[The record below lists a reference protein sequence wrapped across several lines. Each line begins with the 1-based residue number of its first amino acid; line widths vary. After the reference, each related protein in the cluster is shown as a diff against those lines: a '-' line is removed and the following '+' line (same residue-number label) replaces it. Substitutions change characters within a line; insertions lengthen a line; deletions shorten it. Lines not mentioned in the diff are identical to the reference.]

1 MPIQNRKINKLE
13 YHTWDNY
20 SNPQS
25 SNFNFEGSL
34 MSNDKIVITVDADL
48 EDLIPGFL
56 ENRARELET
65 LRAAIRDGNFQS
77 LQSIGHS
84 MKGVGGGYGF
94 DGITDIGRDLE
105 SAAKVQDLEGI
116 NALIEKYGDYLERI
130 EVKFE

>member
-1 MPIQNRKINKLE
+1 
-13 YHTWDNY
+13 
-20 SNPQS
+20 
-25 SNFNFEGSL
+25 
-34 MSNDKIVITVDADL
+34 MSDDKIMVTVDADL

-65 LRAAIRDGNFQS
+65 LRAALRDGNFQS

-105 SAAKVQDLEGI
+105 NTAKLQDLEGI
-116 NALIEKYGDYLERI
+116 SVLIEKYADYLERI
-130 EVKFE
+130 EVNFE

>member
-1 MPIQNRKINKLE
+1 
-13 YHTWDNY
+13 
-20 SNPQS
+20 
-25 SNFNFEGSL
+25 
-34 MSNDKIVITVDADL
+34 MSDDKIMVTVDADL

-65 LRAAIRDGNFQS
+65 LRAALRDGNFQS

-105 SAAKVQDLEGI
+105 NTAKLQDLEGI
-116 NALIEKYGDYLERI
+116 SALIEKYADYLERI
-130 EVKFE
+130 EVNFE